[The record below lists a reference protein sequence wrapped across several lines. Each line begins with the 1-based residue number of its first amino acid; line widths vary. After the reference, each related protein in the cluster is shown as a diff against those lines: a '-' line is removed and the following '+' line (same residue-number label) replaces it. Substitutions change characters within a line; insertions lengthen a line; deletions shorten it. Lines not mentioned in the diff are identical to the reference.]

1 MSSAGEK
8 NSNREEYRFR
18 YMTMKILVVGG
29 GGREHAI
36 SRALSRNNE
45 TELYAVMARENPGIS
60 RLCRDFLLE
69 KETRVDSVSAFA
81 KKKSVDYAIIGPE
94 APLEAGVV
102 DRLEADGIP
111 CMGPTRAAARLE
123 TDKAFCRVMMEQHGI
138 AGCPRYRVFRAATDA
153 VGFLEEYDGDL
164 AIKPAGLTG
173 GKGVRIMGEHLDR
186 GGAIEYIRSLGSDI
200 VLEEKLVGEEFTLQA
215 FVDGTHLV
223 PMPLVQDHKR
233 AFEGDEGPNTG
244 GMGSYSMPDHGLP
257 FVTGIDRR
265 KAFGIM
271 QAAVSAMEEAGT
283 PYRGIL
289 YGQFMNTRDGPMVIE
304 FNARFGD
311 PEAMNVLSLLE
322 SDLPDIIER
331 SIEGTLSR
339 ARVRFLEQA
348 TVCKYLVPEGYPESP
363 IMGQP
368 VSLGPYEP
376 ALLYYANVEDRGGT
390 LYTQSSRT
398 MAFVGMAASLAGAE
412 EIAERAAE
420 GVKGKVRH
428 RRDIGSP
435 ALLKKRVDHMRELR

>member
-1 MSSAGEK
+1 MAT
-8 NSNREEYRFR
+8 R
-18 YMTMKILVVGG
+18 ILVVGG

-36 SRALSRNNE
+36 IASLARNSDA
-45 TELYAVMARENPGIS
+45 ELYAVMSRRNPGMS
-60 RLCRDFLLE
+60 GYCRDMLLE
-69 KETRVDSVSAFA
+69 KETNIHAVSEFA
-81 KKKSVDYAIIGPE
+81 RKKMIDYAVIGPE

-102 DRLEADGIP
+102 DLLEKEGIP

-123 TDKAFCRVMMEQHGI
+123 TDKAFCREMMDRHGI
-138 AGCPRYRVFRAATDA
+138 AGCPRYRVFQSADEA
-153 VGFLEEYDGDL
+153 VRFLESHEGDL

-173 GKGVRIMGEHLDR
+173 GKGVRIMGEHVDR
-186 GGAIEYIRSLGSDI
+186 KGAREYIRTLRSGI
-200 VLEEKLVGEEFTLQA
+200 VLEDRLIGEEFTLQA
-215 FVDGTHLV
+215 FTDGTHLV

-257 FVTGIDRR
+257 FVSV
-265 KAFGIM
+265 AEWNAALGIM
-271 QAAVSAMEEAGT
+271 KSAVAAMEEAGT

-311 PEAMNVLSLLE
+311 PEAMNVLSLLKT
-322 SDLPDIIER
+322 DLLAIIEKA
-331 SIEGTLSR
+331 IEGSLSQKD
-339 ARVRFLEQA
+339 VRFVKKA

-363 IMGQP
+363 VTDQP
-368 VSLGPYEP
+368 FTLGAYDP
-376 ALLYYANVEDRGGT
+376 ALLYYANVEEKDGT

-398 MAFVGMAASLAGAE
+398 IAFVGLGDTLSEAE
-412 EIAERAAE
+412 EIAERAAS

-428 RRDIGSP
+428 RRDVGTE
-435 ALLKKRVDHMRELR
+435 ALLKKRIDHMRELR